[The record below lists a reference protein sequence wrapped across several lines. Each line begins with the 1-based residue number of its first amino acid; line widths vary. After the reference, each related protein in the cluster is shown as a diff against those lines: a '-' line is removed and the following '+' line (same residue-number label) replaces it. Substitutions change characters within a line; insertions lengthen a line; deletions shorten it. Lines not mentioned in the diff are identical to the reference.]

1 MCDRQRRGGK
11 GQKLMTTGLGLE
23 SGKLPSQYVA
33 WHHYFSWIWEMWC
46 MGQRKEIRDIFS
58 STSMSWSGI
67 LLNSQRCD
75 DMPPPFW
82 ARQINW
88 KLWILTI
95 PICFSSR
102 EKVMVEA
109 WKKSS
114 QLSVPKSLLKWGRGA
129 FQGCLWKWG
138 AKLNRLL
145 MSGLGNPSS
154 WDCFTNLGLQAKLIF
169 SYWNPL
175 PNWIAQNAW

>member
-1 MCDRQRRGGK
+1 MTSLFQLDLRNVMYGAEK
-11 GQKLMTTGLGLE
+11 GNKR
-23 SGKLPSQYVA
+23 
-33 WHHYFSWIWEMWC
+33 YF
-46 MGQRKEIRDIFS
+46 F
-58 STSMSWSGI
+58 
-67 LLNSQRCD
+67 LNQH
-75 DMPPPFW
+75 
-82 ARQINW
+82 
-88 KLWILTI
+88 
-95 PICFSSR
+95 
-102 EKVMVEA
+102 VMVRYIAEQSA
-109 WKKSS
+109 LWWHAPSILSTADKLKTLNPDHSYLFQQQRESDGRSLKKSS

-145 MSGLGNPSS
+145 MAGLGNPSS